1 MRREVFWSRAALND
15 LKQQIKY
22 IADDN
27 PLAAKR
33 VAEALDITAS
43 KLAIRSTGRPGRVSG
58 TFEKSVPYLPFVIAY
73 ALDDITSPAR
83 LVVLRIIHTARD
95 WRAGNWPK

>member
-15 LKQQIKY
+15 LKQQVQY

-33 VAEALDITAS
+33 VAEALDITTS
-43 KLAIRSTGRPGRVSG
+43 NLAIHSTGRPGRVLG
-58 TFEKSVPYLPFVIAY
+58 TFEKSVPHMPYVIAY
-73 ALDDITSPAR
+73 ALDDLTSPAR
-83 LVVLRIIHTARD
+83 LVVLRVIHTARE
-95 WRAGNWPK
+95 WQAGNWPK